1 MNISYRGIPKF
12 QNGNKL
18 WYTGIHDYNP
28 SNYIWEWDTKAGL
41 KKGDTKS
48 GFQNPWASP
57 TAGLDPG
64 RYTPTD
70 LSPEYGKMGINQ
82 NHFTYTKGVEGQ
94 QYYKD
99 FTEALFDKDNKLTSV
114 GMEYIKQSDALLPE
128 GHNARILDANG
139 NIKDSITVKL
149 NDAHG
154 RAPQIKIFNLKNPEE
169 LKAYINHVRNDQTVG
184 GRHNVFPKVGKRYFY
199 YDDQGT
205 THWVSP
211 EEAQNYEMFETP
223 DEGFDNKSGVYWYD
237 YQLKG
242 PKKDGNKIAVGNPDE
257 KNKSFDWNKIRNTA
271 SRLLPGLLAGT
282 RLAGTLINNN
292 KIYDEALKGIKPTLM
307 NPYHTHRQ
315 VVGDEATK
323 QSYYRMAAQGQT
335 SAARPITSDASLQSA
350 RQFEAKRIGD
360 ELRAKGDLA
369 DNAEIRRTS
378 DESNQHQWANVQR
391 DTEVANTNRAS
402 IDKAEDL
409 RHKLLAQKHA
419 AQGTAVDNWLKEI
432 EYKQRQK
439 QAKAEALQDQIW
451 QLDYTNNLQNDPEYL
466 NLKNTAEKAWDDA
479 LKAGKTPANEKT
491 VKDALQKLRNWQYQY
506 QRQAL
511 MNRPVYAKAGTKIK
525 TTYKQKDDLLYKSTR
540 DAVEH
545 FRKMSKM
552 SSDAHNRKQPKIQ
565 KLAPHPKGSTRK
577 YQQGGLAPFLTYT
590 PVALGGET
598 TTSSQVDTSST
609 TSSKKDKNETL
620 DVIKDLFKNIEGLP
634 SDVNGVYESMSNFL
648 AKSKAFGENLDSDD
662 LASLYLSQMQRL
674 NHIKFSKDQF
684 DKVNEIIKAK
694 DAGSEIA
701 IDQSGRIAVQDIN
714 TGKISYKSW
723 DEVKKSKSLTP
734 LTNNNLMQLRAYSP
748 ESAFADNI
756 FAVTSNATSMSEIAK
771 FLKAQLPSLGSSE
784 QTIEGY
790 TKQDSN
796 TIKEGLKLLA
806 EAPAGDYKF
815 TQYTKSQQNQAT
827 AAINYLLSTLPKNM
841 KVLLQVNAETQG
853 ISIKNIIQSLV
864 GSTMSESSKLEFD
877 AVTGKAAKDANGN
890 SKEGNLGDMD
900 PAAAFFMGIG
910 DRNTFVI
917 QDKTKD
923 GLKIDTIS
931 MPLLDA
937 EGHGM
942 SNATLQQLKEGRF
955 AGQLNINHATMGGV
969 RISPNGVNN
978 VLISGGNIYQTE
990 LPIDKQ
996 ALASKGII
1004 QPDLSFLSKIEKAD
1018 EQLRQRGITD
1028 RSNLTSA
1035 EIDIINKIYK
1045 ENGLPIIYKKDGT
1058 GKSVLSSEYRRFAMV
1073 DGMATDDAFEGDMT
1087 FNNGALEVEDDKELD
1102 QFETMMKAVTKNDKY
1117 KLDRGWLGFGGNQVH
1132 KGIIYIPMATNQV
1145 TALAGTGYKG
1155 TANEYNAME
1164 RKQQQADFAR
1174 QKQFN
1179 PAGSAANLNI

>member
-1 MNISYRGIPKF
+1 MNISYRNIPKF
-12 QNGNKL
+12 QNGDKL

-70 LSPEYGKMGINQ
+70 LSPEHGTMGINQ
-82 NHFTYTKGVEGQ
+82 NHYTYTKGVEEQ
-94 QYYKD
+94 PYYKD

-139 NIKDSITVKL
+139 NIKNSITVKL

-154 RAPQIKIFNLKNPEE
+154 RTPQIKTFNLKNPEE

-223 DEGFDNKSGVYWYD
+223 DEGFDDKSGVYWYD

-257 KNKSFDWNKIRNTA
+257 KNKSFDWNKIRNAA
-271 SRLLPGLLAGT
+271 SKLLPGLLAGT

-307 NPYHTHRQ
+307 NPYHTHRK

-402 IDKAEDL
+402 IDKAEGL
-409 RHKLLAQKHA
+409 RHTLLAQKHA

-439 QAKAEALQDQIW
+439 QAKREALQDQIW

-565 KLAPHPKGSTRK
+565 KLASHPKGSTRK

-701 IDQSGRIAVQDIN
+701 IDQNGRIAVQDIN

-790 TKQDSN
+790 TKKESQQ
-796 TIKEGLKLLA
+796 IKAGIELLKD
-806 EAPAGDYKF
+806 APDGFYKYHK
-815 TQYTKSQQNQAT
+815 YTKEQNEQAK
-827 AAINYLLSTLPKNM
+827 AALKYLVAVLPKNM
-841 KVLLQVNAETQG
+841 KTLLQVNAEMSGTTMGDILTQ
-853 ISIKNIIQSLV
+853 LV
-864 GSTMSESSKLEFD
+864 GSGVDTNSQLTFT
-877 AVTGKAAKDANGN
+877 ALTGKASEK
-890 SKEGNLGDMD
+890 
-900 PAAAFFMGIG
+900 
-910 DRNTFVI
+910 
-917 QDKTKD
+917 KD
-923 GLKIDTIS
+923 GDGDDTSKIKS
-931 MPLLDA
+931 NPLVA
-937 EGHGM
+937 MQRE
-942 SNATLQQLKEGRF
+942 
-955 AGQLNINHATMGGV
+955 IGGV
-969 RISPNGVNN
+969 PTRYELVSRDSNTRLSVNGTMYSALPKIKEDMNMEQM
-978 VLISGGNIYQTE
+978 LSTSG
-990 LPIDKQ
+990 ID
-996 ALASKGII
+996 GIL
-1004 QPDLSFLSKIEKAD
+1004 QN
-1018 EQLRQRGITD
+1018 RRGITLGDQAIKPEDLKHIMYANNGGMVVTLPCKIVNGTKQVNLDVIDAYERAENEALQVAPD
-1028 RSNLTSA
+1028 RQSPEFMKALGQALKKEHLDSLLDSRGYPKKDMFAQFLAVEAYTTDKVKFKTDSKYIEKVNNPEEVVDRLQMALSSSEGKKKGKA
-1035 EIDIINKIYK
+1035 DYEIDIKDWWQPFEMTYDDIYRGTMFIPLNNNLNAAINSW
-1045 ENGLPIIYKKDGT
+1045 G
-1058 GKSVLSSEYRRFAMV
+1058 
-1073 DGMATDDAFEGDMT
+1073 DDT
-1087 FNNGALEVEDDKELD
+1087 IKLD
-1102 QFETMMKAVTKNDKY
+1102 QTTELENDFQNYNKRSNFNTDNY
-1117 KLDRGWLGFGGNQVH
+1117 LN
-1132 KGIIYIPMATNQV
+1132 
-1145 TALAGTGYKG
+1145 
-1155 TANEYNAME
+1155 NEE
-1164 RKQQQADFAR
+1164 
-1174 QKQFN
+1174 
-1179 PAGSAANLNI
+1179 